1 VSNVK
6 NKRTTQDCCNAA
18 NDVHCM
24 CHQAGN
30 SAHISVTELH
40 TGGHSACKLPVRQIW
55 TSEGSQRVV
64 PPKEVPFG
72 GLNDVPLNW
81 GGGVKSTKN

>member
-1 VSNVK
+1 
-6 NKRTTQDCCNAA
+6 
-18 NDVHCM
+18 M

-72 GLNDVPLNW
+72 GLNDVPLNF
-81 GGGVKSTKN
+81 GGKTLQNFGGVNRTFKPEQQKLQTFIT